1 MYNVQCSVFS
11 ALLFMFEVR
20 PEVQKRNT
28 QNLAEAERT
37 TAIPRLSNIVIV
49 FCALFFVV
57 TLQLLLL
64 LWNQS
69 IYWLKRRA
77 VVFLLLNGI
86 TTMKLSQLSYTFSQ
100 LSSSPIRSSPLAHFR
115 IPPHYMRLFDFCCA
129 TTATIRACWFQWLR
143 LFSMK
148 Q

>member
-64 LWNQS
+64 L
-69 IYWLKRRA
+69 L
-77 VVFLLLNGI
+77 
-86 TTMKLSQLSYTFSQ
+86 
-100 LSSSPIRSSPLAHFR
+100 
-115 IPPHYMRLFDFCCA
+115 
-129 TTATIRACWFQWLR
+129 
-143 LFSMK
+143 
-148 Q
+148 